1 MEDESILLGSLKNG
15 IIHGFFS
22 SNGNAIPEDSIGIF
36 IELLKDLSG
45 SIQCDG
51 TSVPKFQWIS
61 SMQWSF

>member
-1 MEDESILLGSLKNG
+1 MFSFQLKEKLRSLWYYSWL
-15 IIHGFFS
+15 FL

-61 SMQWSF
+61 SM